1 MPSERPGRVILL
13 AGGESEEHEVSLQG
27 AQQVLAQ
34 LQERY
39 AVQTLVISKQGA
51 LLSPEASQLALGNGQ
66 APLPGPLLGRELELL
81 KGAEVVFPLLHG
93 PLGEDGT
100 VQGLLRLAHLPFV
113 GSGVLASALCMDK
126 AMSKQILGAAGLEQ
140 VRWALLTRGQFRSS
154 PEATLEQVQQLGF
167 PVFIKPA
174 NLGSSVGITK
184 ARDTG
189 QLQLALEQAFALDRR
204 VIAEAMAAE
213 HPVEIEVGVLGND
226 ELLVS
231 PAGEIRYPGDF
242 YDYATKYTEGA
253 AELVIPAE
261 IPDAV
266 ANLAR
271 EQAALA
277 FSALDCAGLARVDFF
292 YLPESGRL
300 LINEVNTM
308 PGFTPTSMYPKL
320 FEAAGLSYG
329 ALIDR
334 LLQLALERR

>member
-1 MPSERPGRVILL
+1 M
-13 AGGESEEHEVSLQG
+13 
-27 AQQVLAQ
+27 
-34 LQERY
+34 
-39 AVQTLVISKQGA
+39 
-51 LLSPEASQLALGNGQ
+51 
-66 APLPGPLLGRELELL
+66 
-81 KGAEVVFPLLHG
+81 HG